1 MQVAENYLF
10 NWIFCLWMF
19 RQRFDV
25 GTKLGVFELNVKKP
39 TFAQQEKYTSLNGFL
54 RFSHGPIFWK

>member
-1 MQVAENYLF
+1 MHAKSY
-10 NWIFCLWMF
+10 WMF